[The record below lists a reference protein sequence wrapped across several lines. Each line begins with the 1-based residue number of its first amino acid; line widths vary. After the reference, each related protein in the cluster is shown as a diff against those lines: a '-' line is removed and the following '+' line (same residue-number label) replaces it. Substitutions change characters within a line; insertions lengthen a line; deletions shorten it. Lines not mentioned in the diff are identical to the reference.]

1 MMSAIRY
8 FCLFLQLTDTDVDR
22 FHETQK
28 ICCQKLFQSDRIFN
42 MLYHRDYLELVCQ
55 LAKEMMLK
63 LTMKC
68 KFKIVPYPTV
78 SFVAVM

>member
-1 MMSAIRY
+1 
-8 FCLFLQLTDTDVDR
+8 
-22 FHETQK
+22 
-28 ICCQKLFQSDRIFN
+28 
-42 MLYHRDYLELVCQ
+42 MLYLGDYLELVCQ

-63 LTMKC
+63 VTMKC